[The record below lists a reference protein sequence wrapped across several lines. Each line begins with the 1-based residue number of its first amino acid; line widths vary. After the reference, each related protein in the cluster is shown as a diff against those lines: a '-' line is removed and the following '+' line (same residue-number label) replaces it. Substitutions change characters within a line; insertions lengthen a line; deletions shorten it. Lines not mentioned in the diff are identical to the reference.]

1 MAIKHSFWF
10 HYGHQPIIEQTLIFS
25 ITRDNLTLHSVPP
38 PGSGA
43 VLTAVL
49 NIMQQVSL
57 SFFSIHPSP
66 FSLPLSSYYN
76 LFAL

>member
-43 VLTAVL
+43 VLAAVL

-57 SFFSIHPSP
+57 SFLSIIDL
-66 FSLPLSSYYN
+66 SLPLSSYYN